1 MTVGSG
7 ISLVILAVN
16 GLETGWMVNC
26 CQIPVHL
33 SFLLFYKLYR
43 SQITQILGS
52 FLWNRIFK
60 RNLQV
65 LLQLQYLLHICC
77 SLPNAGIS
85 PTWSLIRYSEV
96 YYLQLYYNDKWSLNG
111 AYSKAVIHSWI
122 SQFLCSLYF
131 LCEKVLPVDEEWARD
146 FHLDFQPVD
155 LTLAP
160 PHYHARYQ
168 PVDHC
173 MSMFVGSE
181 TAHIQVKLVCRR
193 MNNEHGI
200 HLVCQ
205 CLGVRCPT
213 AAGCPCLKVRFPCFF
228 IPVLI

>member
-1 MTVGSG
+1 M
-7 ISLVILAVN
+7 
-16 GLETGWMVNC
+16 
-26 CQIPVHL
+26 
-33 SFLLFYKLYR
+33 
-43 SQITQILGS
+43 
-52 FLWNRIFK
+52 
-60 RNLQV
+60 
-65 LLQLQYLLHICC
+65 
-77 SLPNAGIS
+77 
-85 PTWSLIRYSEV
+85 
-96 YYLQLYYNDKWSLNG
+96 
-111 AYSKAVIHSWI
+111 
-122 SQFLCSLYF
+122 
-131 LCEKVLPVDEEWARD
+131 PVDEEWARD

-205 CLGVRCPT
+205 CLGVRCRVSLSQGTIPMLLYSS
-213 AAGCPCLKVRFPCFF
+213 ANLKS
-228 IPVLI
+228 